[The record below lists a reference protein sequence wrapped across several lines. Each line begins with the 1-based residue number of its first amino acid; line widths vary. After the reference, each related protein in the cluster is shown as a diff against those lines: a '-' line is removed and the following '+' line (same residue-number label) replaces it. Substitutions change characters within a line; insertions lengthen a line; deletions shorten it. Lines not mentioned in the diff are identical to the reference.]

1 MKLELLVLRCGQ
13 VLLMDLVD
21 RALEALAMDAIDALR
36 VFFLLAA
43 ATTITVSIPSSLR
56 SRFLVYG
63 PRAVAN
69 STPESEPKDPTSLG
83 LLDYLATWQVPHS
96 YFTQFYIV
104 SVLSSAFWAIQL
116 VFRGR
121 VFQLI
126 ATRISEEHAQQ
137 SMTLTQ
143 VLICWILLAIQGSRR
158 LWESHKFA
166 KPSSSQMWVVH
177 WVLGLGF
184 YLAAGV
190 AIWIEGSS
198 SILSQK
204 LTVDDVKMTNAP
216 TVRTFF
222 CIPLFLM
229 ASGLQHDCHHFLFS
243 LKKYN
248 LPDHP
253 IFRAAV
259 CPHYGAECIIYLSL
273 AFLAAPPGQMVNK
286 TVLACFAFVA
296 VNLGLTARTT
306 KEWYMQKFGRVAV
319 QDRWLMIPWVY

>member
-1 MKLELLVLRCGQ
+1 
-13 VLLMDLVD
+13 MDLVD
-21 RALEALAMDAIDALR
+21 RALEATAMDAIDALR

-43 ATTITVSIPSSLR
+43 ATTITVSVPSSLR

-63 PRAVAN
+63 PRAVSN
-69 STPESEPKDPTSLG
+69 STPGSEPKTLTSLG

-96 YFTQFYIV
+96 YFTQFYVV
-104 SVLSSAFWAIQL
+104 SALSSVFWAIQL

-121 VFQLI
+121 VFELI

-137 SMTLTQ
+137 SMSLTQ
-143 VLICWILLAIQGSRR
+143 VLICWILLAIQGARR
-158 LWESHKFA
+158 LWESHTFA

-198 SILSQK
+198 TILSHK

-243 LKKYN
+243 LKKYT

-253 IFRAAV
+253 IFSAVV
-259 CPHYGAECIIYLSL
+259 CPHYGAECVIYLSL
-273 AFLAAPPGQMVNK
+273 ALLAAPPGQMVNK
-286 TVLACFAFVA
+286 TLLACFAFVT

-306 KEWYMQKFGRVAV
+306 KEWYMQKFGREAV